1 MQLVDIPGHPKIRGR
16 FRKYTEQ
23 TRAIVFV
30 VDSVDF
36 MPQKTDIAE

>member
-1 MQLVDIPGHPKIRGR
+1 MQLVDVPGHPKIRSH
-16 FRKYTEQ
+16 FRKYADQ